1 MTNIKG
7 VLFMNLFKWFKLLR
21 KEVSMLE
28 ERKSVATKELTR
40 LLELNTKGG
49 SFMLNDNNNVEMSLN
64 TNPKE
69 EDFMLNNN
77 NAAMLPGTNNKE
89 EQKMKVEV
97 KYLAEGII
105 QRALIIDK
113 GSSYLV
119 EPYTLEIDVNDE
131 SVSYRY
137 YPPYTLD
144 KELED
149 WEYVL
154 FFEEDEEVEEPTMIS
169 MDLQFFAIG
178 RAYK

>member
-1 MTNIKG
+1 MSLLK
-7 VLFMNLFKWFKLLR
+7 LFRLLR
-21 KEVSMLE
+21 EEVSMLE
-28 ERKSVATKELTR
+28 ETKSVATKELTR

-49 SFMLNDNNNVEMSLN
+49 
-64 TNPKE
+64 TK
-69 EDFMLNNN
+69 MLNNN

-113 GSSYLV
+113 GSSYLI
-119 EPYTLEIDVNDE
+119 EPYTIEFDIDNE

-137 YPPYTLD
+137 YSPYSLD

-154 FFEEDEEVEEPTMIS
+154 FFEEDEEVEEPTMID
-169 MDLQFFAIG
+169 MELEFLPIG